1 MKVAIGE
8 SLPHAEGLGLR
19 RSALGVQSIA
29 IREPRCD
36 HGEQNPISPGG
47 ELLQKR
53 LQLLLGS
60 NPPLLVERVFPK
72 GSSPALLLAANKR
85 R

>member
-19 RSALGVQSIA
+19 WSELGVQSIA

-47 ELLQKR
+47 ELLR
-53 LQLLLGS
+53 NACGFC
-60 NPPLLVERVFPK
+60 LVQTHLF
-72 GSSPALLLAANKR
+72 
-85 R
+85 